1 MVFTFAELTNFKTY
15 EKMKYDIVTLGGKDL
30 PMYFGFNALRKYC
43 RATGTSLNKLASLGN
58 DMSLDDIVEL
68 IYHGTEEGH
77 RRASAAFSLTSDDIA
92 DMLDGDSKGM
102 NSALELFADH
112 MGNTFGKEDEKKGT
126 KGKKALTKQK

>member
-1 MVFTFAELTNFKTY
+1 
-15 EKMKYDIVTLGGKDL
+15 MKYDIVSLGGKDL

-43 RATGTSLNKLASLGN
+43 RATGTSLNKLATLGN

-77 RRASAAFSLTSDDIA
+77 RRASAEFKLSSDDIA
-92 DMLDGDSKGM
+92 DMLDGDSQGM

-112 MGNTFGKEDEKKGT
+112 MGNTFGKEDNTKGSV
-126 KGKKALTKQK
+126 KGKKQTPKQVK